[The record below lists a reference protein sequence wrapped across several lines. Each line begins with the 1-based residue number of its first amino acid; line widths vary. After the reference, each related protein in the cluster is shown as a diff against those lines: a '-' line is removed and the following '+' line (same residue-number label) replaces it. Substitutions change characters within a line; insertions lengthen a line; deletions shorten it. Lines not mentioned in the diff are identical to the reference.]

1 MIIKKLE
8 LQGFKSF
15 VDRTKVVFHPG
26 ITAIVGPNGT
36 GKSNLVDALLWVLGG
51 RRQKT
56 VRGDRTDDIIFNGN
70 AKRPPVSMADVVLS
84 LGGEDGEMTISH
96 RAFRSGE
103 SEYRLDGKAVRL
115 RDIQEEL
122 WKHSIGEAEYFVIEQ
137 GAIGTFVTSKPIEK
151 RALLEEAAGTAYYKD
166 KKRQAQNKLE
176 TSEQN
181 LTRLEDIISEVE
193 KAKNSLQRQ
202 ASAAT
207 RYRRLRERIRELT
220 SFHYLRKDI
229 HLSRAQAEGRRRL
242 RRLPGEGAGDRLPD
256 QGRGTRPGPASARR
270 SGTSRKRSRRTRRK
284 SMPSSPRPPAW
295 KARSSGKPS
304 ASSSSRSPGRRPKPA
319 ARSSEQEMLAL
330 EIESIQAQTALEEMT
345 ADLEG
350 RGRRS
355 KPPPPSSAKPRNGRP
370 PGPPTSR
377 PSATST
383 SASSRS

>member
-84 LGGEDGEMTISH
+84 LGGEDGEMAISH

-103 SEYRLDGKAVRL
+103 SEYRLDGKGVRL

-137 GAIGTFVTSKPIEK
+137 GAIGTFVTSKPNEK

-181 LTRLEDIISEVE
+181 MTRLEDIISEVE

-202 ASAAT
+202 ASAAN

-220 SFHYLRKDI
+220 SFHYLRKDV
-229 HLSRAQAEGRRRL
+229 HLVGAQAEAPPPTTPAWKRSGRSC
-242 RRLPGEGAGDRLPD
+242 
-256 QGRGTRPGPASARR
+256 PASRPRNTTSPMSARP
-270 SGTSRKRSRRTRRK
+270 SGTSRRRSRRTRNR
-284 SMPSSPRPPAW
+284 STPSSRRPPAW
-295 KARSSGKPS
+295 RARSSGKPS
-304 ASSSSRSPGRRPKPA
+304 APSSWRNRAARPRPAAKSSGRRCCPR
-319 ARSSEQEMLAL
+319 ARIHPGTLRP
-330 EIESIQAQTALEEMT
+330 
-345 ADLEG
+345 
-350 RGRRS
+350 RG
-355 KPPPPSSAKPRNGRP
+355 
-370 PGPPTSR
+370 
-377 PSATST
+377 
-383 SASSRS
+383 

>member
-51 RRQKT
+51 RRQRT

-84 LGGEDGEMTISH
+84 LGGEDGEMAISH

-103 SEYRLDGKAVRL
+103 SEYRLDGKGVRL

-137 GAIGTFVTSKPIEK
+137 GAIGTFVTSKPLEK

-181 LTRLEDIISEVE
+181 MTRLEDIISEVE

-202 ASAAT
+202 ASAAN

-220 SFHYLRKDI
+220 SFHYVRKDI
-229 HLSRAQAEGRRRL
+229 HLVAAQAEAATAYDACLEKEREVMTRIKAEEHELAGVRKTLWDLEKALKDSQERVYAVRSQADPARRR
-242 RRLPGEGAGDRLPD
+242 DRARD
-256 QGRGTRPGPASARR
+256 EARR
-270 SGTSRKRSRRTRRK
+270 VPGGI
-284 SMPSSPRPPAW
+284 PA
-295 KARSSGKPS
+295 
-304 ASSSSRSPGRRPKPA
+304 
-319 ARSSEQEMLAL
+319 
-330 EIESIQAQTALEEMT
+330 
-345 ADLEG
+345 
-350 RGRRS
+350 
-355 KPPPPSSAKPRNGRP
+355 
-370 PGPPTSR
+370 
-377 PSATST
+377 
-383 SASSRS
+383 